1 MCDVVS
7 THRHIKTSHIR
18 CLRRRRFFVV
28 STSCH
33 SGGAPCV
40 GPSSARESTAPCM
53 FAASLVSR
61 NAMVEVT
68 KVYAW
73 SSHGTRRICAHHRF
87 ASRSEP
93 GATRLGVYRARAERL
108 KSTSTL
114 TEHLGVLTLASRFRC
129 IVHSQ
134 HSHLTVSEVFS
145 SDGEKD
151 SPIIPQMLHSRA

>member
-1 MCDVVS
+1 MRRSVVCSRVDVAVHVS
-7 THRHIKTSHIR
+7 GVGGQHKRDGRNYEGLRVVLARHTQHMRIIASPAEANPVRLVWGFIEQE
-18 CLRRRRFFVV
+18 LR
-28 STSCH
+28 
-33 SGGAPCV
+33 G
-40 GPSSARESTAPCM
+40 
-53 FAASLVSR
+53 
-61 NAMVEVT
+61 
-68 KVYAW
+68 
-73 SSHGTRRICAHHRF
+73 
-87 ASRSEP
+87 
-93 GATRLGVYRARAERL
+93 L